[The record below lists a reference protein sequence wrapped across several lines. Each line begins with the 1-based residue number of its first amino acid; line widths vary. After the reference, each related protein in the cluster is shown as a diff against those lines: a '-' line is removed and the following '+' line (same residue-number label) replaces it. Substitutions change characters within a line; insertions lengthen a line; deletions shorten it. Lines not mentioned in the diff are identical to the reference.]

1 MTPTPELSGNDGVDD
16 ARKLAEL
23 SHDDIDKP
31 LKRQRNF
38 IARQVIIRLPTSSTF
53 HVIILNNI
61 QACQACRAKKTRCDE
76 DLPCSL
82 CKTLGIE
89 CNYAERKPTK
99 YVKATKSRQCQFHPL
114 TPAIETRYR

>member
-38 IARQVIIRLPTSSTF
+38 IARQVNTPPSTF
-53 HVIILNNI
+53 ESSYYHI
-61 QACQACRAKKTRCDE
+61 K
-76 DLPCSL
+76 
-82 CKTLGIE
+82 
-89 CNYAERKPTK
+89 
-99 YVKATKSRQCQFHPL
+99 
-114 TPAIETRYR
+114 